1 MGNFDIIAIGDITT
15 DAFIRL
21 KDASVNCDINREHC
35 MLSLRFGDKVP
46 YEFVEIVR
54 AVGNSANTAVAGARL
69 GLKTALVANTGDDD
83 NGKEC
88 IASLRESNVSTDF
101 ISTQAG
107 KHTNYH
113 YVLWYEDERTILIKH
128 ESFAYTL
135 PDIGSPGWIY
145 LSSMGEEAIPLYD
158 LIPAYLDPHP
168 GTRLAFQPGTYQIKL
183 GSEKLAGIYAHTDTF
198 FCNTEEAKRILKRE
212 DFDIKMLLKG
222 IRELGPK
229 TVIITDGLKGAYAC
243 HESDMWYMPVYP
255 DPKPPY
261 ERTGAGDAFSSTVIS
276 ALAMGKTLDEALRWA
291 PVNSMS
297 VVGKIGAQAGLL
309 SVSEIEGYLAQAP
322 ADYAP
327 KKIS

>member
-1 MGNFDIIAIGDITT
+1 MENFDIIAIGDTTT

-54 AVGNSANTAVAGARL
+54 AVGNSANAAVAGARL
-69 GLKTALVANTGDDD
+69 GLKTALVGNIGDDD

-88 IASLRESNVSTDF
+88 LASLQSSGVSTNF

-135 PDIGSPGWIY
+135 PDVGSPRWMY
-145 LSSMGEEAIPLYD
+145 LSSMGEEASPLYD
-158 LIPAYLDPHP
+158 IIPPYLDAHP
-168 GTRLAFQPGTYQIKL
+168 ETQLAFQPGTYQMKL
-183 GSEKLAGIYAHTDTF
+183 GTERLAGIYTHTDIF
-198 FCNTEEAKRILKRE
+198 FCNTDEARRILKRE
-212 DFDIKMLLKG
+212 DLDIKVLLKG

-229 TVIITDGLKGAYAC
+229 MVIITDGVKGAYAY
-243 HESDMWYMPVYP
+243 HESDMWYMSSYP

-261 ERTGAGDAFSSTVIS
+261 ERTGAGDAFSSTIVS
-276 ALAMGKTLDEALRWA
+276 ALAMGKTIDEALRWA
-291 PVNSMS
+291 PINSMS
-297 VVGKIGAQAGLL
+297 VVQKIGAQAGLL
-309 SVSEIEGYLAQAP
+309 TVSEIEHYLLQAP
-322 ADYAP
+322 ADYTP

>member
-1 MGNFDIIAIGDITT
+1 MENFDIVAIGDTTT

-35 MLSLRFGDKVP
+35 LLSLRFGDKVP

-54 AVGNSANTAVAGARL
+54 AVGNSANAAVAGARL
-69 GLKTALVANTGDDD
+69 GLKTALVGSIGDDD

-88 IASLRESNVSTDF
+88 LASLRDNGVSTDH
-101 ISTQAG
+101 ISIQAD

-135 PDIGSPGWIY
+135 PDIGSPRWVY
-145 LSSMGEEAIPLYD
+145 LSSMGEGAVPLYD
-158 LIPAYLDPHP
+158 LIPAYLDAHP

-183 GSEKLAGIYAHTDTF
+183 GPEKLAKVYTRTDMF
-198 FCNTEEAKRILKRE
+198 FCNADEARRILKRE
-212 DFDIKMLLKG
+212 DSDIKMLLKG

-229 TVIITDGLKGAYAC
+229 TVIITDGIRGAYAH
-243 HESDMWYMPVYP
+243 HENDMWYMPSYP

-261 ERTGAGDAFSSTVIS
+261 ERTGAGDAFSSTVVS
-276 ALAMGKTLDEALRWA
+276 ALAIGKTIDEALRWA
-291 PVNSMS
+291 PINSMS
-297 VVGKIGAQAGLL
+297 VVQKIGAQAGLL
-309 SVSEIEGYLAQAP
+309 TVSEIERYLAHSP

-327 KKIS
+327 KKIL